1 MTENQLTITFGG
13 QGNIKVE
20 TLTDFLNNYKNLLFE
35 INQELGYSQNDLVIE
50 VSPPENGSF
59 RIKISPKYEKVI
71 LNSLAALVVT
81 TLSGIIIY
89 HSTKPDSQDDSLEEI
104 RKVLEK
110 RNITDPKIQK
120 NVYNVY
126 NNYGAKQQIHQ
137 TFVIVDNDQNITKL
151 KIQKDHQ
158 EIIEL
163 NKSELSKISST
174 PIIEKIKNT
183 DENLI
188 VDNATLIVKTIHFEG
203 KGKWAFIFRGYPIK
217 AIISDEEFK
226 KKLNNEAFRKG
237 DSLEVILSR
246 KQYFD
251 EDLQTFIVDQNSY
264 SVVKVIRHIS
274 RFDSTQNLLDL

>member
-137 TFVIVDNDQNITKL
+137 TFVIVDNDPNITKL

>member
-163 NKSELSKISST
+163 NKFELSKISST